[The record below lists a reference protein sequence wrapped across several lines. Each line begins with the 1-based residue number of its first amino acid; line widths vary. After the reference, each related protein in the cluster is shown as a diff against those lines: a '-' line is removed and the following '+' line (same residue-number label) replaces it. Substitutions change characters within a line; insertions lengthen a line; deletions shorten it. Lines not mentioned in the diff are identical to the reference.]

1 MCVCTVCV
9 FTRLADAGLCAVLWA
24 AGKAAVSVLV
34 CGCESFYVCVCVFS
48 RLADA
53 GLRTVLQA
61 AG

>member
-1 MCVCTVCV
+1 VWVCV
-9 FTRLADAGLCAVLWA
+9 WVFSRFADAGLRTVSRA